1 MRYIMWYIRTHPL
14 KLMGGEY
21 NLYKITQYLP
31 RY

>member
-14 KLMGGEY
+14 KLMEEY